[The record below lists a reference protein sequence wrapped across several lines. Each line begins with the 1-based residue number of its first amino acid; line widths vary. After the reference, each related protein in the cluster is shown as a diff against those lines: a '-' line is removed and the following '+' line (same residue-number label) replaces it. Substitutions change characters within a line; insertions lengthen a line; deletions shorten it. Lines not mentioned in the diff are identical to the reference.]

1 MLNMSSILP
10 ETIIDSTAD
19 ANPATKR
26 PVIAPAIDGVIPEI
40 RQAMLYIND
49 AKM

>member
-1 MLNMSSILP
+1 M
-10 ETIIDSTAD
+10 IDSTAD

-26 PVIAPAIDGVIPEI
+26 PAIAPAMDWVIPEI